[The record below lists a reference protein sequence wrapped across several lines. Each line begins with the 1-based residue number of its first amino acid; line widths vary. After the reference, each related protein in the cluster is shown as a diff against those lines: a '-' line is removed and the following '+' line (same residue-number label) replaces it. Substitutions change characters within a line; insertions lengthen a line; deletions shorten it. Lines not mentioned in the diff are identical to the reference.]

1 MTKNKF
7 QTCLNDFTQQINCLP
22 EAERQR
28 LMELVEE
35 TNERR
40 DRAHAATAAL
50 GDAIGSLRLSAQYLA
65 FDLWNPPDRR
75 CGAID
80 ATAKYRT
87 IRARHDGLIARPC
100 VERASIEALVLLL
113 DG

>member
-7 QTCLNDFTQQINCLP
+7 RTCLNDFTQQINCLP

-28 LMELVEE
+28 LMEMVEE

-65 FDLWNPPDRR
+65 FDLEATRR
-75 CGAID
+75 EKAQLQAI
-80 ATAKYRT
+80 
-87 IRARHDGLIARPC
+87 
-100 VERASIEALVLLL
+100 L
-113 DG
+113 DGEKN